1 MLVSRGG
8 NERAQAS
15 AVDRRAVEFFGCGF
29 LVRRLFR
36 SVRWPPSVGCS
47 LPVSQFG
54 PGLWRSLVPR
64 AGNPPKS
71 GRKARESERGQASPR
86 AALPWEEPRGG
97 RKEGRQRQAEG
108 RKGRGPACRAA
119 GSRTQK
125 GRGRPRRVPPSRGK
139 EKGDPELACR
149 GGGAAFS
156 LSHRSHS
163 HAGAPTRSTVALLGR
178 VGEASRRAGSIPL
191 PVSFGAAWGGPVFRQ
206 GRAPLGGRCPRTP
219 TRTCACGL
227 SAAPGWKGS
236 CLPPPSLLLYLT
248 APLPLPSPPCSPL
261 LSVDR

>member
-15 AVDRRAVEFFGCGF
+15 AVERRAVEFFGCGF

-97 RKEGRQRQAEG
+97 REEGRSAG
-108 RKGRGPACRAA
+108 RA
-119 GSRTQK
+119 
-125 GRGRPRRVPPSRGK
+125 RRVVALWRGYLVDPASSICLSQRLSHACLSTHGRYSETANGSLNQLWFLWSLPSRSLDNCGNSR
-139 EKGDPELACR
+139 ANTCR
-149 GGGAAFS
+149 
-156 LSHRSHS
+156 R
-163 HAGAPTRSTVALLGR
+163 APTSGDACIYQTKTNPGSP
-178 VGEASRRAGSIPL
+178 GGFGDSR
-191 PVSFGAAWGGPVFRQ
+191 
-206 GRAPLGGRCPRTP
+206 
-219 TRTCACGL
+219 
-227 SAAPGWKGS
+227 
-236 CLPPPSLLLYLT
+236 
-248 APLPLPSPPCSPL
+248 
-261 LSVDR
+261 

>member
-71 GRKARESERGQASPR
+71 GRKARE
-86 AALPWEEPRGG
+86 
-97 RKEGRQRQAEG
+97 
-108 RKGRGPACRAA
+108 
-119 GSRTQK
+119 
-125 GRGRPRRVPPSRGK
+125 
-139 EKGDPELACR
+139 
-149 GGGAAFS
+149 
-156 LSHRSHS
+156 
-163 HAGAPTRSTVALLGR
+163 
-178 VGEASRRAGSIPL
+178 
-191 PVSFGAAWGGPVFRQ
+191 
-206 GRAPLGGRCPRTP
+206 
-219 TRTCACGL
+219 
-227 SAAPGWKGS
+227 
-236 CLPPPSLLLYLT
+236 
-248 APLPLPSPPCSPL
+248 
-261 LSVDR
+261 